1 MRRTSLLLVLLV
13 ALAGAPLAAQEG
25 GPAPRFDQFLFPP
38 ELVMQQQQRIGLR
51 PEQRE
56 AITEAIRQFQSAVVD
71 LQWKMQEETQRLSE
85 LLRGPQV
92 NEAETLAQ
100 VDRVLAVEREIKRA
114 HLSLLIR
121 IKNTLSKEQQA
132 TLRSTRGESLRLY

>member
-25 GPAPRFDQFLFPP
+25 GPAPGFDQFLFPP

-92 NEAETLAQ
+92 NETETLAQ

>member
-1 MRRTSLLLVLLV
+1 MRRTSVLLILLL
-13 ALAGAPLAAQEG
+13 ALAGAPLAAQQG
-25 GPAPRFDQFLFPP
+25 GPGPGFDQFLFPP

-92 NEAETLAQ
+92 NETETLAQ